1 MGLLSPRSAR
11 SRSGARRRLADR
23 RLAIAGLALCGALVL
38 LSWPAPRGAAKAP
51 AASYTAAVLDPNVEV
66 VLTSADLSQALTAMP
81 EVPFSEAAPA
91 APAAPVI
98 DIDEGVRDQRIKSM
112 GGAMTDSSAWLIHQL
127 GPSTRRR
134 LMNAL
139 FGRSGIHLGF
149 IRVPM
154 GASDFTSG
162 GKPWSYDDLRRGRSD
177 PKLLRFS
184 IRRDTRFTI
193 PALQQALSI
202 NPGMFVL
209 ANPWSPPGWMKTNG
223 ALSNR
228 HDSGELKPSA
238 DGPLAQYFVKFLQA
252 YARKG
257 IHVNAVTPQNEPGQ
271 PSIYPGMNLSESAEA
286 SFVLNH
292 LAPALRKAKLGT
304 KIYGYD
310 WGWASDQIPFALSLA
325 HSSAARDL
333 AGISTHCY
341 VGSPTVISELHQEAP
356 KLDEIVDECSPG
368 IMPSTTSEVEIAAM
382 RNWASALAL
391 WNLALDPSGGPVQ
404 PPNFGCP
411 HCTGIVTINQATHRV
426 TLTRDYYQL
435 GQLSKFVQPGAVRIG
450 SNNFVNYQYTAPPKS
465 IATPGLDDVAFEN
478 PDGSKVLLAYDG
490 STAPI
495 AFSVDDDGAYFSYTL
510 QAGETGTFVWD
521 RPAVQAAS
529 R

>member
-23 RLAIAGLALCGALVL
+23 GLAIAGLALCGALVL

-91 APAAPVI
+91 APAGPVI

-193 PALQQALSI
+193 PALQQALLGPAVRQLGSGPVVAARRSI
-202 NPGMFVL
+202 ARCSAPGIGRALEDDGHACAAVAARFERS
-209 ANPWSPPGWMKTNG
+209 NDPGTG
-223 ALSNR
+223 IE
-228 HDSGELKPSA
+228 HVG
-238 DGPLAQYFVKFLQA
+238 
-252 YARKG
+252 RKR
-257 IHVNAVTPQNEPGQ
+257 NLRRRSERRREPGGR
-271 PSIYPGMNLSESAEA
+271 YHGRR
-286 SFVLNH
+286 H
-292 LAPALRKAKLGT
+292 PAG
-304 KIYGYD
+304 
-310 WGWASDQIPFALSLA
+310 
-325 HSSAARDL
+325 
-333 AGISTHCY
+333 
-341 VGSPTVISELHQEAP
+341 
-356 KLDEIVDECSPG
+356 
-368 IMPSTTSEVEIAAM
+368 
-382 RNWASALAL
+382 
-391 WNLALDPSGGPVQ
+391 
-404 PPNFGCP
+404 
-411 HCTGIVTINQATHRV
+411 
-426 TLTRDYYQL
+426 
-435 GQLSKFVQPGAVRIG
+435 
-450 SNNFVNYQYTAPPKS
+450 
-465 IATPGLDDVAFEN
+465 
-478 PDGSKVLLAYDG
+478 
-490 STAPI
+490 
-495 AFSVDDDGAYFSYTL
+495 
-510 QAGETGTFVWD
+510 
-521 RPAVQAAS
+521 
-529 R
+529 